1 MKKNTFVL
9 KKNAFSILLTAVLSV
24 SSLSTF
30 ATTYTISTAPYFHK
44 DLPSPQF
51 QNAMGTFM
59 VDMTKNELR
68 VVNFENHLNEYFG
81 LSSQHTFQLTNKQF
95 DTKTGYYHY
104 SYQHLYNDII
114 VNGDMVFVHAK
125 GDLVHYVNG
134 QIVNFKDLSLQ
145 KTLTEEEVNTIVLK
159 DFGVDTKAYVN
170 EISNLIYKQ
179 QTEEQSINLRYVS
192 KVSLTSLSPIKSI
205 EYLIDTQTREIVS
218 KIDKLHKADA
228 SSNSATYFRGNKN
241 MTVDSYNGM
250 YRLKDNAR
258 NIRTLNAVN
267 LDGNLDQDGT
277 FSGYT
282 EYLNNTANFTTTATK
297 PAVEV
302 HWAMKETYDYYKN
315 VHNRTSFDG
324 NGHAIN
330 NYYDAGSILG
340 DDENAAALDEV
351 YRGRELIG
359 MFYGKGGSYLHPVV
373 TLDVAGHE
381 YSHMVVSR
389 NGNGGLDYQ
398 NESGALNES
407 FADIFGTAIE
417 FYVNE
422 NPNWTMGE
430 GLIKSNNIRPN
441 YFRNLAD
448 PNSAPTAIGMPQQ
461 PDTYLGKHWQYIT
474 NNPNPYNDYGGV
486 HINSGVGNH
495 WFYLLSEGGSGMND
509 LGKYFN
515 VNGISIQKAEQIAYK
530 ALITGLSKSATYY
543 DAYNATAAAAAILY
557 GANSPEWIEVVNAWY
572 AVGVVNV
579 PASTKNFEF
588 KSKLNIYPNPVSGNE
603 VFIDSSLEEATTVE
617 MFDMTGKQVLA
628 PKTLDY
634 KTTIN
639 VSAYKTGMYILKF
652 KSNSGEYAH
661 KLMIK

>member
-192 KVSLTSLSPIKSI
+192 KVSVTSLSPIKSI

-267 LDGNLDQDGT
+267 LDGNLNQDGT

-389 NGNGGLDYQ
+389 NG
-398 NESGALNES
+398 
-407 FADIFGTAIE
+407 
-417 FYVNE
+417 
-422 NPNWTMGE
+422 
-430 GLIKSNNIRPN
+430 
-441 YFRNLAD
+441 
-448 PNSAPTAIGMPQQ
+448 
-461 PDTYLGKHWQYIT
+461 
-474 NNPNPYNDYGGV
+474 
-486 HINSGVGNH
+486 
-495 WFYLLSEGGSGMND
+495 
-509 LGKYFN
+509 
-515 VNGISIQKAEQIAYK
+515 
-530 ALITGLSKSATYY
+530 LSK
-543 DAYNATAAAAAILY
+543 
-557 GANSPEWIEVVNAWY
+557 
-572 AVGVVNV
+572 
-579 PASTKNFEF
+579 
-588 KSKLNIYPNPVSGNE
+588 
-603 VFIDSSLEEATTVE
+603 
-617 MFDMTGKQVLA
+617 
-628 PKTLDY
+628 
-634 KTTIN
+634 
-639 VSAYKTGMYILKF
+639 
-652 KSNSGEYAH
+652 
-661 KLMIK
+661 